1 MFVREKTSGPHSY
14 LQIVENRR
22 EGGKTRQ
29 RVVASLGRAEA
40 LVASGALDRLIR
52 SACRFSEKVVALA
65 EDGGRAGE
73 TAAEVRSIGPGLVF
87 ERLWRTTGCHEVV
100 RAALA
105 GRRFRFDVERAV
117 FLTVLHRVFH
127 TESGSDRDAG
137 SWQRDYRIEGVD
149 EIPLHHLYRA
159 MAWLGEALAGEPAGE
174 ASPRFVKDLLEED
187 LFARRRTLF
196 SRDALVFFDTTSVFF
211 TGEGGAELGE
221 RGFSKDHRPECRQLV
236 LGMVLDRDG
245 RPVCSEVWPGNTNDV
260 STLSRVARRLE
271 ERFGMLRVCV
281 VADAGMISRKVLGKL
296 EGMGWDYILGTGLR
310 RTAEVKDRV
319 LADPK
324 PFRVVAWTPRK
335 RTRTGELREP
345 EPKLEVKEVVVKT
358 GQPDGSVV
366 SNRYVVCR
374 NPIEA
379 RREAAN
385 RAALVEK
392 LPEMLRAQGAKS
404 LLKNRSIARLVKA
417 RERPY
422 VLNQQELEEAPRYD
436 GVWVVR
442 TNTELDPE
450 DVALRYK
457 QLWMVERTFRTAKS
471 LLDTRPVF
479 HQTDEAI
486 RGHMFCSFL
495 ALTLQKAL
503 FERLEQAG
511 LQESWND
518 VVRDLRAVTETEIE
532 QDDKRLAVR
541 SRLTET
547 AAGVFRAVGVR
558 VPPVIRQLPR
568 RTESNGARTSGN
580 DGPHS
585 DPRNPPEC
593 GATDS
598 QREP

>member
-1 MFVREKTSGPHSY
+1 MFVRAKTSGPHTY

-65 EDGGRAGE
+65 EDGGAGE
-73 TAAEVRSIGPGLVF
+73 AVAEVRSIGPGLVF

-117 FLTVLHRVFH
+117 FLTVVHRLFH
-127 TESGSDRDAG
+127 TESGSDRDAEG
-137 SWQRDYRIEGVD
+137 WQRDYRIEGVD

-159 MAWLGEALAGEPAGE
+159 MAWLGEALAGAPAGDP
-174 ASPRFVKDLLEED
+174 SPRCVKDLLEED

-310 RTAEVKDRV
+310 RTAEVKNRV
-319 LADPK
+319 LADPQ
-324 PFRVVAWTPRK
+324 PFRVVAWTSRR
-335 RTRTGELREP
+335 RTRSGEVRGP
-345 EPKLEVKEVVVKT
+345 EPKLEVKEVVVET
-358 GQPDGSVV
+358 EQPDGSLV

-422 VLNQQELEEAPRYD
+422 VLNQQELDEAPRYD

-511 LQESWND
+511 LQASWND

-558 VPPVIRQLPR
+558 IPPVIRQLPR

-580 DGPHS
+580 DGPA
-585 DPRNPPEC
+585 DPRTPPIC

-598 QREP
+598 R

>member
-1 MFVREKTSGPHSY
+1 MFVRAKTSGPHTY

-22 EGGKTRQ
+22 VGGKTRQ

-40 LVASGALDRLIR
+40 LVASGALDRLLR

-65 EDGGRAGE
+65 EDAGGAGE
-73 TAAEVRSIGPGLVF
+73 AVAEVRSIGPGLVF
-87 ERLWRTTGCHEVV
+87 ERLWRTTGCREVV

-117 FLTVLHRVFH
+117 FLTVVHRLFH

-149 EIPLHHLYRA
+149 AIPLHHLYRA

-174 ASPRFVKDLLEED
+174 ASPRCVKDLLEED

-260 STLSRVARRLE
+260 STLARVARRLE
-271 ERFGMLRVCV
+271 ERFGMLEVCV

-319 LADPK
+319 LADPE
-324 PFRVVAWTPRK
+324 PFRVVAWTSRK
-335 RTRTGELREP
+335 RTRTGEVRNP

-358 GQPDGSVV
+358 DQPDGSIV

-392 LPEMLRAQGAKS
+392 LPGMLRAQGAKT
-404 LLKNRSIARLVKA
+404 LLKNRSIARLLKA
-417 RERPY
+417 RTGAYE
-422 VLNQQELEEAPRYD
+422 LDQQELDEAPRYD

-547 AAGVFRAVGVR
+547 AASVFRAVGVR
-558 VPPVIRQLPR
+558 IPPVIRQLPR
-568 RTESNGARTSGN
+568 RTQSNGAHASGN
-580 DGPHS
+580 DGPA
-585 DPRNPPEC
+585 DPRTPPKC

-598 QREP
+598 RREP

>member
-1 MFVREKTSGPHSY
+1 MFVREKTSGPHTY

-22 EGGKTRQ
+22 EGPKTRQ

-65 EDGGRAGE
+65 EDGGGAGE
-73 TAAEVRSIGPGLVF
+73 AVAEVRSIGPGLVF
-87 ERLWRTTGCHEVV
+87 ERLWRTTGCREVV
-100 RAALA
+100 RAALS

-117 FLTVLHRVFH
+117 FLTVLHRLFH

-159 MAWLGEALAGEPAGE
+159 MAWLGEAVAGAPAGDP
-174 ASPRFVKDLLEED
+174 SPRCVKDHLEEQ

-221 RGFSKDHRPECRQLV
+221 RGFSKDHRPECKQLV
-236 LGMVLDRDG
+236 LGMVLDREG

-281 VADAGMISRKVLGKL
+281 VADAGMISRKVVGKL

-310 RTAEVKDRV
+310 RTAEVKNRV

-335 RTRTGELREP
+335 RTRDAEVKEP

-358 GQPDGSVV
+358 DQPDGSIV

-385 RAALVEK
+385 RADLVKK

-422 VLNQQELEEAPRYD
+422 VLNQEELDEAPRYD

-442 TNTELDPE
+442 TNTALDPE
-450 DVALRYK
+450 DVAQRYK

-511 LQESWND
+511 LEESWND
-518 VVRDLRAVTETEIE
+518 IVRDLRAVTETEIE
-532 QDDKRLAVR
+532 QDHKRLAVR
-541 SRLTET
+541 SRLTDT
-547 AAGVFRAVGVR
+547 ATGVFRAVGLKI
-558 VPPVIRQLPR
+558 PPVIRQLPR
-568 RTESNGARTSGN
+568 RTEPSSAHASGN
-580 DGPHS
+580 DAPA

-598 QREP
+598 RREP

>member
-1 MFVREKTSGPHSY
+1 MFVREKTSGPHTY

-22 EGGKTRQ
+22 EHGKTRQ
-29 RVVASLGRAEA
+29 RVVASLGRAET
-40 LVASGALDRLIR
+40 LVASGALDRLIH

-65 EDGGRAGE
+65 EDRGRAGE
-73 TAAEVRSIGPGLVF
+73 VEAASRSIGPGLVF
-87 ERLWRTTGCHEVV
+87 DRLWRTTGCHEVL

-117 FLTVLHRVFH
+117 FLTVLHRLFH

-137 SWQRDYRIEGVD
+137 CWQRDYRTEGVG
-149 EIPLHHLYRA
+149 EVPLHHLYRA
-159 MAWLGEALAGEPAGE
+159 MAWLGEALAGEPAGGP
-174 ASPRFVKDLLEED
+174 SPRCVKDLLEEH

-221 RGFSKDHRPECRQLV
+221 RGFSKDHRPEHKQLV
-236 LGMVLDRDG
+236 LGMVLDRAG

-281 VADAGMISRKVLGKL
+281 VADAGMISGKVLGQL

-310 RTAEVKDRV
+310 RTAEVKNRV

-324 PFRVVAWTPRK
+324 PFRVVAWTSRK
-335 RTRTGELREP
+335 RTRTGEVREP

-358 GQPDGSVV
+358 DQPDGSIV

-379 RREAAN
+379 RREAAT
-385 RAALVEK
+385 RDALVEK
-392 LPEMLRAQGAKS
+392 LPGMLRAQGAKS
-404 LLKNRSIARLVKA
+404 LLKNRAIARLLKA
-417 RERPY
+417 PRSAY
-422 VLNQQELEEAPRYD
+422 VLDREKIAEAAKYD
-436 GVWVVR
+436 GIWVVR
-442 TNTELDPE
+442 TNTELDPK

-479 HQTDEAI
+479 HQSGAAI

-503 FERLEQAG
+503 FERLEQAQ
-511 LQESWND
+511 LEESWND
-518 VVRDLRAVTETEIE
+518 IVRDLRAVTETEIE
-532 QDDKRLAVR
+532 QDHKRLAVR
-541 SRLTET
+541 SRISET
-547 AAGVFRAVGVR
+547 AASVFRAVGLR
-558 VPPVIRQLPR
+558 IPPVIRQLPR
-568 RTESNGARTSGN
+568 RTEPNGAHISGN
-580 DGPHS
+580 DLS
-585 DPRNPPEC
+585 ADPRNPPKC

-598 QREP
+598 QPEP